1 MKTINL
7 YFLSFC
13 VLFFQYSL
21 ANSNYFGTSNEQQ
34 ISVENVLS
42 NNKKKITICHNGQT
56 LEISVNALQAHLN
69 HGDCVGDCNTQ
80 ARMTQENNSLESKLE
95 TKKQELFVSLV
106 PNPAND
112 ILNITFNTK
121 LINLKEIEVYCIN
134 GTKQN
139 VEIEKRDDLNYHL
152 STKNL
157 ANGFYLLKIQNE
169 NDLQVLRFI
178 VHH

>member
-21 ANSNYFGTSNEQQ
+21 ANSNYLGTSNEQQ

-42 NNKKKITICHNGQT
+42 NNKKKVKICHNGQT
-56 LEISVNALQAHLN
+56 LEVSANALQAHLS
-69 HGDCVGDCNTQ
+69 HGDCVGECTSQ
-80 ARMTQENNSLESKLE
+80 AKMIQENIVETKLE
-95 TKKQELFVSLV
+95 KDKQNLEVTLM

-112 ILNITFNTK
+112 ILYIKINTK
-121 LINLKEIEVYCIN
+121 QTNLKEIEIFSIN

-139 VEIEKRDDLNYHL
+139 IEIEKRDDLNFSL

-157 ANGFYLLKIQNE
+157 ANGFYLLKMKNE
-169 NDLQVLRFI
+169 NSLQVLRFI

>member
-69 HGDCVGDCNTQ
+69 HGDCVGECTSQ
-80 ARMTQENNSLESKLE
+80 AKMIQENIVETKLE
-95 TKKQELFVSLV
+95 KEKQNLEVTLM

-169 NDLQVLRFI
+169 NSLQVLRFI

>member
-1 MKTINL
+1 MNIETLK
-7 YFLSFC
+7 YLS
-13 VLFFQYSL
+13 
-21 ANSNYFGTSNEQQ
+21 
-34 ISVENVLS
+34 
-42 NNKKKITICHNGQT
+42 
-56 LEISVNALQAHLN
+56 
-69 HGDCVGDCNTQ
+69 
-80 ARMTQENNSLESKLE
+80 
-95 TKKQELFVSLV
+95 
-106 PNPAND
+106 
-112 ILNITFNTK
+112 
-121 LINLKEIEVYCIN
+121 IN